1 MVAAVGRGDLP
12 RAIEIHRRLIP
23 AVDAVM
29 NITQGAIMAKAALK
43 ELGVIASAAV
53 RLPLVEATDDQAAA
67 VRSGLEQ
74 SGLI

>member
-1 MVAAVGRGDLP
+1 MP
-12 RAIEIHRRLIP
+12 RAIELHRRLIP

-53 RLPLVEATDDQAAA
+53 RLPLVEATDDQVAA